1 MRVTDLSAP
10 RAYDGSHIRMTFVPQ
25 RLLCLVDL
33 SQISQAVLS
42 WARLLAVSYCAQV
55 EVFHALW
62 APKIDTAEADE
73 AAISFEI
80 FGTGIEGHLNA
91 MSEAAFGPNVKYQ
104 LRVVEGHPVKVALRC
119 MEQHPP
125 DLIILGSHG
134 YDGYARVMLGSVAE
148 NVLRT
153 APCPILIVKGAPL
166 PADVQALHTI
176 LCTIDFGDL
185 SRRCVLAAG
194 DLASILDSDLH
205 VAYVA
210 DPGAPIDQA
219 RSMLSSWIPEA
230 VWSCGRVRDVV
241 LQGEPAEMIV
251 RYARS
256 TQADLLI
263 VAAEHRT
270 FLEFT
275 TLGRTTERVVR
286 FCPCSV
292 LVIPKVTGKPEFAMI
307 EPASA

>member
-1 MRVTDLSAP
+1 
-10 RAYDGSHIRMTFVPQ
+10 MTFVPQ

-33 SQISQAVLS
+33 SQISAAVLS
-42 WARLLAVSYCAQV
+42 WTRLLAESYHAQV

-62 APKIDTAEADE
+62 APKIDAAEQAGV
-73 AAISFEI
+73 SFAVL
-80 FGTGIEGHLNA
+80 GTGIEGHLNA
-91 MSEAAFGPNVKYQ
+91 LAEAAFGANVTYRA
-104 LRVVEGHPVKVALRC
+104 RVVEGHPVKMALHY
-119 MEQHPP
+119 MVQHSP

-134 YDGYARVMLGSVAE
+134 YDGYARMMLGSVAE
-148 NVLRT
+148 NILRT

-166 PADVQALHTI
+166 PTDVQALHTI
-176 LCTIDFGDL
+176 LCTVDLGDL

-194 DLASILDSDLH
+194 DLAGILDADLH

-210 DPGAPIDQA
+210 APGAPLDQA
-219 RSMLSSWIPEA
+219 RSALSSWIPDA
-230 VWSCGRVRDVV
+230 VWSCGRVREVV
-241 LQGEPAEMIV
+241 LQGETAEMIV

-256 TQADLLI
+256 TQADLAI
-263 VAAEHRT
+263 VVGEHRT

-292 LVIPKVTGKPEFAMI
+292 LVIPTVTGKPEFAMI
-307 EPASA
+307 EAASA

>member
-1 MRVTDLSAP
+1 
-10 RAYDGSHIRMTFVPQ
+10 MTFVPQ
-25 RLLCLVDL
+25 QLLCLVDL
-33 SQISQAVLS
+33 SQISAAVLS
-42 WARLLAVSYCAQV
+42 WARLLALSYRAQV

-62 APKIDTAEADE
+62 TPKIDAAEQAGE
-73 AAISFEI
+73 ATMF
-80 FGTGIEGHLNA
+80 FEGHLNA
-91 MSEAAFGPNVKYQ
+91 LAEAAFGAKVKYQ
-104 LRVVEGHPVKVALRC
+104 SRVVEGHPVKMALHY

-134 YDGYARVMLGSVAE
+134 YNGCVRMMLGSVAE

-166 PADVQALHTI
+166 PADVHALHTI
-176 LCTIDFGDL
+176 LCTVDFGDL
-185 SRRCVLAAG
+185 SRRCVLTAG
-194 DLASILDSDLH
+194 DLAGMLDADLH

-210 DPGAPIDQA
+210 APGAPLDQA
-219 RSMLSSWIPEA
+219 RSALSCWIPDA

-241 LQGEPAEMIV
+241 LQGEAAEMIIK
-251 RYARS
+251 YARS
-256 TQADLLI
+256 TQADLAI

-292 LVIPKVTGKPEFAMI
+292 LVIPRVTGKPEFAMI
-307 EPASA
+307 QPASA